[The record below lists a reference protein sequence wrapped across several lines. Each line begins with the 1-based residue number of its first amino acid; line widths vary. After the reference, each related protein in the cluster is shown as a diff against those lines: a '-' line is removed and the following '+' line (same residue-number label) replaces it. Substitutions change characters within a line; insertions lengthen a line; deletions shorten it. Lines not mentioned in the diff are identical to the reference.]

1 MSPYEVIRGPLI
13 SEKSEEVRALQRTLS
28 FRVHQKATKTDIK
41 NAVQK
46 AFNVKVENVR
56 TANYRGKFRR
66 RGRSAGYRPNWKR
79 AYVKLREGEKMVEYA
94 QI

>member
-1 MSPYEVIRGPLI
+1 MSPYEVIQGPLI
-13 SEKSEEVRALQRTLS
+13 SEKSEGLRALQHTLC

-41 NAVQK
+41 NAVRK

-56 TANYRGKFRR
+56 TANYKGKLRR
-66 RGRSAGYRPNWKR
+66 RGRSMGYRANWKR
-79 AYVKLREGEKMVEYA
+79 AYVRLKEGEKMVEYA